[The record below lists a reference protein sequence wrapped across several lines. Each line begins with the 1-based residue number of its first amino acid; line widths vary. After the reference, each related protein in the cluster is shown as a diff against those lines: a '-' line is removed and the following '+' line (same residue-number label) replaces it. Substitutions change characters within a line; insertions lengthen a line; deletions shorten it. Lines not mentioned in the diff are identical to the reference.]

1 MIKKELRELYK
12 EKRKSISSK
21 EKLKLDDLLLIRF
34 QQLYF
39 EDTNLLLT
47 YWPMANM
54 QEPNTHLFTGFMRHS
69 IPVLQI
75 AYPVADFSKAHM
87 HAVVIN
93 EETVYHTN
101 TYGITEPK
109 EGMLIAPAKIDI
121 IFVPLLVCDAHGYR
135 VGYGKG
141 FYDKYLAQCRE
152 DIIKIGFSYF
162 EPVEKIDDRDVF
174 DVPLNYCV
182 TPQNLYEF

>member
-1 MIKKELRELYK
+1 MTKKELRRIYK
-12 EKRKSISSK
+12 EKRNTISSK

-39 EDTNLLLT
+39 EDVKILFT
-47 YWPMANM
+47 YWPKTDV
-54 QEPNTHLFTGFMRHS
+54 QEPNTHLFSGYLRHI
-69 IPVLQI
+69 IPLLQI
-75 AYPVADFSKAHM
+75 AYPVTDFLTCTM
-87 HAVVIN
+87 HAVFIN

-101 TYGITEPK
+101 SYGINEPK
-109 EGMLIAPAKIDI
+109 EGSVVTPHNIDLV
-121 IFVPLLVCDAHGYR
+121 FVPFLVCDVNGYR

-141 FYDKYLAQCRE
+141 FYDRYLAQCRE

-162 EPVEKIDDRDVF
+162 EPIEKIEDRNSF

-182 TPQNLYEF
+182 TPEKVYEF